1 MVADAVGQCYYQP
14 LSPLSISVT
23 IIASIRCR
31 WFYWVVMVTYLW
43 PPMSFA
49 GYLYYHT
56 TKGGQYR
63 YLVYLS
69 INLLTPISRLALW
82 YRLHQALAHSWASF
96 WTVIFI
102 GDTDSDSNT
111 CTILLCHGQLTLL
124 HYHLNFIFEYVVM
137 ISPNSSPLRLNTLIT
152 SPIQWI
158 VLEMRVGGNS
168 SMGLDQASITL
179 RKSCSSCT
187 ISHSD

>member
-69 INLLTPISRLALW
+69 IYWPPSHDWLYGIVCIKLW
-82 YRLHQALAHSWASF
+82 HIVEPPFEQLSSLVIRTLIQTRVLSYCWLVVSWA
-96 WTVIFI
+96 I
-102 GDTDSDSNT
+102 N
-111 CTILLCHGQLTLL
+111 
-124 HYHLNFIFEYVVM
+124 HLNVIFEYVVM
-137 ISPNSSPLRLNTLIT
+137 ISPNTSLLRLNTLIT

-168 SMGLDQASITL
+168 SMGLDQASNTL